1 MKMKNKILKS
11 IVLAGLL
18 FTTSAIFAQEE
29 VSQVNVESNINK
41 SDIEEQN
48 KLSDPKNVQD
58 SSSADDIEDWSEE
71 VLRSFKIDSFGEN
84 NGKFIVFAQQT
95 ITLKPTDPQFGETLI
110 NAYDKAM
117 MNLQENYL
125 MMRFGKTTIEKL
137 RTFYSNSSTDANE
150 IELPKIDKGFL
161 DKIVLLMDKNIDLA
175 TKKLDNELVNLGVDP
190 ATLVNMPDTVK
201 KDTFKDKFLKN
212 TIRQASGSIAGLVPV
227 QTKLIIGKN
236 GNSVIGIVGI
246 ASHKTIQIAK
256 DISLQR
262 ATNISGKGKD
272 IQSLL
277 PESKE
282 SFLGTLG
289 VRLAYDLDG
298 TPMIISYGMGSYIS
312 NSGDDYIND
321 ELRNEAKES
330 AIANADGQIAEM
342 INGRMNAKSERKRG
356 EEIKKFVER
365 ENVQGSDTV
374 EKTLK
379 NIINITN
386 KYSKSAA
393 SAKLSGISTVKTWR
407 YTIPETKIKMVGTV
421 RVWKYSTLNAI
432 KKFNETTYKS
442 KEKSKEKNVSKKFES
457 KSKVVNS
464 MDDF

>member
-1 MKMKNKILKS
+1 MKNRILKS
-11 IVLAGLL
+11 VVLVGLL
-18 FTTSAIFAQEE
+18 FARSATFAQEG
-29 VSQVNVESNINK
+29 VSQVNVEENINK

-48 KLSDPKNVQD
+48 KLSDPKNVQL
-58 SSSADDIEDWSEE
+58 SSSTDDIEDWAEE

-95 ITLKPTDPQFGETLI
+95 ITLKPTDPQFGEALI

-117 MNLQENYL
+117 MNLQEKYL
-125 MMRFGKTTIEKL
+125 MMRFGKTTVEKL
-137 RTFYSNSSTDANE
+137 RTFYSDSSTDANK

-161 DKIVLLMDKNIDLA
+161 DKIVLLMDKNIDVA
-175 TKKLDNELVNLGVDP
+175 TKKLDKELVDLGVDP
-190 ATLVNMPDTVK
+190 ATLANMPETMK

-212 TIRQASGSIAGLVPV
+212 TIRQASGSIAGLVPI
-227 QTKLIIGKN
+227 QTKLIIDKN

-246 ASHKTIQIAK
+246 ASNKTIQIAK

-277 PESKE
+277 PESE
-282 SFLGTLG
+282 DSFLGTLG

-298 TPMIISYGMGSYIS
+298 TPMIISYGMGSYIT

-330 AIANADGQIAEM
+330 AVANADGQIAEM
-342 INGRMNAKSERKRG
+342 INGRMNSKSERKRG
-356 EEIKKFVER
+356 EEIRKFVER

-407 YTIPETKIKMVGTV
+407 YTIPETKIKMVGAV
-421 RVWKYSTLNAI
+421 RVWKYSTLNAV
-432 KKFNETTYKS
+432 KRFNETTYKS
-442 KEKSKEKNVSKKFES
+442 KKDEEVKENTVSKKFES

>member
-1 MKMKNKILKS
+1 MMKNRFLKIF
-11 IVLAGLL
+11 IVFGLL
-18 FTTSAIFAQEE
+18 FSVLNLSSEE
-29 VSQVNVESNINK
+29 ITK
-41 SDIEEQN
+41 SDVEEQN
-48 KLSDPKNVQD
+48 KLSDPKNVQV
-58 SSSADDIEDWSEE
+58 SSATDDIEDWSEE

-95 ITLKPTDPQFGETLI
+95 ITLKPTDPQFGEALI

-117 MNLQENYL
+117 MNLQEKYL
-125 MMRFGKTTIEKL
+125 MMRFGKTTVEKL
-137 RTFYSNSSTDANE
+137 RTFYSDSSTDANK

-161 DKIVLLMDKNIDLA
+161 DKIVLLMDKNIDVA
-175 TKKLDNELVNLGVDP
+175 TKKLDKELVDLGVDP
-190 ATLVNMPDTVK
+190 ATLANMPETMK

-212 TIRQASGSIAGLVPV
+212 TIRQASGSIAGLVPI
-227 QTKLIIGKN
+227 QTKLIIDKN

-246 ASHKTIQIAK
+246 ASNKTIQIAK

-277 PESKE
+277 PESE
-282 SFLGTLG
+282 DSFLGTLG

-298 TPMIISYGMGSYIS
+298 TPMIISYGMGSYIT

-330 AIANADGQIAEM
+330 AVANADGQIAEM
-342 INGRMNAKSERKRG
+342 INGRMNSKSERKRG
-356 EEIKKFVER
+356 EEIRKFVER

-407 YTIPETKIKMVGTV
+407 YTIPETKIKMVGAV
-421 RVWKYSTLNAI
+421 RVWKYSTLNAV
-432 KKFNETTYKS
+432 KRFNETTYKS
-442 KEKSKEKNVSKKFES
+442 KKDEEVKENTVSKKFES

>member
-1 MKMKNKILKS
+1 MKNRILKS
-11 IVLAGLL
+11 VVLVGLL
-18 FTTSAIFAQEE
+18 FARSATFAQEG
-29 VSQVNVESNINK
+29 VSQVNVEENINK

-48 KLSDPKNVQD
+48 KLSDPKNVQL
-58 SSSADDIEDWSEE
+58 SSSTDDIEDWAEE

-95 ITLKPTDPQFGETLI
+95 VTLKPTDPQYGETLI

-117 MNLQENYL
+117 MNLQEKYL
-125 MMRFGKTTIEKL
+125 MMRFGKTTVEKL
-137 RTFYSNSSTDANE
+137 RTFYSDSSTNANE

-175 TKKLDNELVNLGVDP
+175 TKKLDNELVDLGVDP
-190 ATLVNMPDTVK
+190 ATLANMPDTIK

-227 QTKLIIGKN
+227 QTKLIIDKN

-262 ATNISGKGKD
+262 STNISGKGKD

-277 PESKE
+277 PESEE

-298 TPMIISYGMGSYIS
+298 TPMIISYGMGSYIA

-342 INGRMNAKSERKRG
+342 INGSMNSKSERERG

-379 NIINITN
+379 NIINITD

-407 YTIPETKIKMVGTV
+407 YTIPETKIKMVGAV

-432 KKFNETTYKS
+432 KKFNDTTYKS
-442 KEKSKEKNVSKKFES
+442 EIKEETKEKTVSKKFES